1 MGETCRFPE
10 SGMSLADARAAIE
23 ALRGQEFVNR
33 GTGIAVEA
41 IKVEALDR
49 KVEVV
54 SGNTPH
60 ASSASTGN
68 KIASSENAVKWALE
82 ISWVAGTILSA
93 FGLGDIVSNIHET
106 VESFKYRALFWGL
119 IKILL
124 GLLFVYIG
132 LLKRKGSKG
141 AQ

>member
-10 SGMSLADARAAIE
+10 SGMSLAWITIKDSRQHGHHIYS
-23 ALRGQEFVNR
+23 
-33 GTGIAVEA
+33 VEA

-68 KIASSENAVKWALE
+68 KIASSEKAVKWALE
-82 ISWVAGTILSA
+82 ISWVAGTILLA
-93 FGLGDIVSNIHET
+93 FGLGSIVANIHET

-119 IKILL
+119 IKVMLGFLL
-124 GLLFVYIG
+124 IYVGLS
-132 LLKRKGSKG
+132 KRKGAKG
-141 AQ
+141 AH